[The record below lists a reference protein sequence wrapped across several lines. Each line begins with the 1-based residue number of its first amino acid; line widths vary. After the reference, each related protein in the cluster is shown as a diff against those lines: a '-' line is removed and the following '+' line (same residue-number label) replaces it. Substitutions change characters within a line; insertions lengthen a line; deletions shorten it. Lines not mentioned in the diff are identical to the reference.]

1 MGLHITTAE
10 KCAWTFKLP
19 PSSVKK
25 EHLVAVVG
33 FGCKRN
39 LFSLDLKPFLMTCT
53 IIAVQMCTKSHEQ
66 LLDGGKYYELYL
78 INI

>member
-1 MGLHITTAE
+1 MHGRL
-10 KCAWTFKLP
+10 KN

-33 FGCKRN
+33 FGCKIN
-39 LFSLDLKPFLMTCT
+39 LFSLDLKPFLITCI
-53 IIAVQMCTKSHEQ
+53 IIAVKMCTNSHEQ

-78 INI
+78 INS